1 MLRCFNKMQINHF
14 KYVPL
19 ILEIYLMTLCK
30 KFGQTV
36 EKLLGGGEEGG
47 GSSPHPVS
55 DRVKESDRQVT
66 EAYANQTSKM
76 ENLEKVLNG

>member
-1 MLRCFNKMQINHF
+1 MQINYF

-19 ILEIYLMTLCK
+19 TLEILYLMTLCK
-30 KFGQTV
+30 KFGETV
-36 EKLLGGGEEGG
+36 EKLLGVGKKGG
-47 GSSPHPVS
+47 GALPTP
-55 DRVKESDRQVT
+55 RQVT

>member
-1 MLRCFNKMQINHF
+1 MLRCFNKMQINYF

-47 GSSPHPVS
+47 GELSPP
-55 DRVKESDRQVT
+55 RVR
-66 EAYANQTSKM
+66 
-76 ENLEKVLNG
+76 